1 MPALP
6 SCFSLLNLDYFNNI
20 LAQINALSAS
30 IPPNATLAELTAIAA
45 ELQSTIDSIY
55 SDISLLES
63 TITSQ
68 IALLGPIVALLTAP
82 AANPAAIVTWL
93 TSFITDFLTPYVKP
107 YVTYAAQLT
116 ALNAQ
121 VAILTAAFEELASTK
136 LPGFTITIPPITIGC
151 TL

>member
-20 LAQINALSAS
+20 LAQINALSGS

-45 ELQSTIDSIY
+45 ELQSTIDDIY
-55 SDISLLES
+55 ADISLLES

-68 IALLGPIVALLTAP
+68 IALLGPLVALLTAP
-82 AANPAAIVTWL
+82 TNLGEIVTWL
-93 TSFITDFLTPYVKP
+93 SSFVTDFLTPYLKP
-107 YVTYAAQLT
+107 YETYAAQLI

-121 VAILTAAFEELASTK
+121 VAILTAAIEELASTK
-136 LPGFTITIPPITIGC
+136 LPGITITIPPITIGC